1 VFAVAQKLIF
11 VCNLHGFQS
20 TKGQSVGS
28 GLLL

>member
-1 VFAVAQKLIF
+1 MFAAVQKLIF
-11 VCNLHGFQS
+11 VCNLHAFQT